1 MRDRATLRAALLAGA
16 VILLALAGAFLP
28 VGAWLEALL
37 RWTRD
42 LGPWAALA
50 LALVWLPAA
59 VLLVPGSLITL
70 GTGFVLGPGWG
81 IAVVSLGSTLGA
93 TIAFLVGRRLGREW
107 VRGRVGRREALEGVD
122 RGIAEEG
129 LKVVLLL
136 RLSPIVP
143 YNALNYALALT
154 GVSLRDFV
162 LGSWLGMLP
171 GTVLYVGLGA
181 GARSIAALA
190 TGTTDRSG
198 WWLAA
203 FAAGILATALAV
215 LVVTRAARRAL
226 AGRTAAG

>member
-1 MRDRATLRAALLAGA
+1 MRDRTALRAALLAGA

-28 VGAWLEALL
+28 IAAWIETLL

-50 LALVWLPAA
+50 LALAWLPAA

-70 GTGFVLGPGWG
+70 GTGFVLGLGWG
-81 IAVVSLGSTLGA
+81 IVVVSLGSTLGA
-93 TIAFLVGRRLGREW
+93 TVAFLVGRRLGREW
-107 VRGRVGRREALEGVD
+107 VRRRVGRREALEGVD

-143 YNALNYALALT
+143 YNALNYALAMT

-171 GTVLYVGLGA
+171 ATVLYVWLGA

-215 LVVTRAARRAL
+215 VVVTRAARRAL
-226 AGRTAAG
+226 AERTAAG

>member
-1 MRDRATLRAALLAGA
+1 MRDRAALRAALLAGA
-16 VILLALAGAFLP
+16 VILLGLAGALLP
-28 VGAWLEALL
+28 IAAWIETLL

-50 LALVWLPAA
+50 LGLVWVPAA

-70 GTGFVLGPGWG
+70 GIGFVLGPGWG
-81 IAVVSLGSTLGA
+81 VVVVSLGSTLGA
-93 TIAFLVGRRLGREW
+93 TVVFLLGRRLGREW
-107 VRGRVGRREALEGVD
+107 VRRRVGRREVLEGVD
-122 RGIAEEG
+122 RAIAEEG

-181 GARSIAALA
+181 GARSFAALA
-190 TGTTDRSG
+190 TGAMDRSG

-203 FAAGILATALAV
+203 FTAGILATALAV
-215 LVVTRAARRAL
+215 VVVTRAARRAL
-226 AGRTAAG
+226 AERTAAG

>member
-1 MRDRATLRAALLAGA
+1 MRDRAALRAALLAGA

-28 VGAWLEALL
+28 IAAWLEALL
-37 RWTRD
+37 GWTRD

-81 IAVVSLGSTLGA
+81 IVVVSLGSTLGA
-93 TIAFLVGRRLGREW
+93 TVAFLVGRRLGREW
-107 VRGRVGRREALEGVD
+107 VRERVDRREVLEGVD

-203 FAAGILATALAV
+203 LAAGILATALV
-215 LVVTRAARRAL
+215 VVVVTRAARRAL
-226 AGRTAAG
+226 AERTAAG